1 MKRFYAV
8 LAFIVCGL
16 VALQAAVAVWA
27 ESGLFL
33 WITRDGGTIDQ
44 ATLESDSA
52 LPFPEVAGFMVHG
65 INGTMVI
72 PVVAVLLLLVSFFAK
87 VPRGI
92 VWAVGVAV
100 LVALQITLGIL
111 GHMVSIAGLSHG
123 INALLLFT
131 VALLAGRRAW
141 RASAVTAPVEPV
153 PAVA

>member
-16 VALQAAVAVWA
+16 VAVQAAVAVWA
-27 ESGLFL
+27 QTGLFL
-33 WITRDGGTIDQ
+33 WISRGGTIDQ
-44 ATLESDSA
+44 ATLESDAA
-52 LPFPEVAGFMVHG
+52 LPFPEVAGFVVHG
-65 INGTMVI
+65 ITGSMVI
-72 PVVAVLLLLVSFFAK
+72 PLVAVALLVVSFFAK

-92 VWAVGVAV
+92 ALAVGVVV
-100 LVALQITLGIL
+100 LVALQIALGFL
-111 GHMVSIAGLSHG
+111 SHMASIAGLSHG

-141 RASAVTAPVEPV
+141 RASGVTATADSV